1 MLVCVARNAAR
12 EDNETK
18 SEIKSDGCAS
28 PFAHPVTLARVFL
41 ASHLYFLN
49 FQQFAYK
56 SNVIFWVH
64 MQINIITINNRQ
76 RSNATR
82 YMADSIKVALGI
94 SNCMLEFLCLVV
106 TRENHCSFV
115 CPNSQCPIARATF
128 ELSIYTDSMKV
139 VLVCWRVAYR

>member
-1 MLVCVARNAAR
+1 MFVCVARNAAR

-28 PFAHPVTLARVFL
+28 PFAHPVTLKRVFL

-56 SNVIFWVH
+56 GIVIVWGH
-64 MQINIITINNRQ
+64 MQINNITIKNPQ

-82 YMADSIKVALGI
+82 YIADSIKVALGI
-94 SNCMLEFLCLVV
+94 CNCTLEIHSLAG
-106 TRENHCSFV
+106 TREDHCIV
-115 CPNSQCPIARATF
+115 LYALIPNAQLP
-128 ELSIYTDSMKV
+128 EQP
-139 VLVCWRVAYR
+139 